1 MVVVLDGEEDEDA
14 GGLDVNGMVTRKA
27 MMVKQ
32 PPVVEV
38 SYCSVWIFLKK
49 SNDFSM
55 VLHELLLSINKAYDL
70 PNSRHVPILTHQHF
84 YYI

>member
-14 GGLDVNGMVTRKA
+14 GGLDVNGIFTRKA
-27 MMVKQ
+27 RMVKQ

-55 VLHELLLSINKAYDL
+55 VFTRIIIVN
-70 PNSRHVPILTHQHF
+70 Q
-84 YYI
+84 

>member
-1 MVVVLDGEEDEDA
+1 VVVVLDGEEDEDT

-27 MMVKQ
+27 RMVKQ

-55 VLHELLLSINKAYDL
+55 VLHELLLAINTAYHLSISKYNL
-70 PNSRHVPILTHQHF
+70 PNSRHVPI
-84 YYI
+84 